1 MSFLR
6 IMVQLKKGLQYR
18 TTIGQICYSFIILL
32 LIACSPS
39 QNSNKLE
46 KTDSSLRTDSIT
58 GDKSLEAGLDHQL
71 AAGRAL
77 TELLAH
83 WGMDSEK
90 MAHPDYYGG
99 AYVNENGQ
107 LTVYIKHDN
116 EQIKQAVIR
125 IAGTKDIAFKC
136 FDYSYTYLTELM
148 GRPNDFVRSKKDPKL
163 IENISTF
170 SLLEKENKIEVGL
183 LDCSPEK
190 IGEFRKS
197 VLDSPVLSFKESGKV
212 QLE

>member
-39 QNSNKLE
+39 QNSNKLG

-58 GDKSLEAGLDHQL
+58 GDKSLEAGSDHQL
-71 AAGRAL
+71 AAERAL

-83 WGMDSEK
+83 WGTNIGK
-90 MAHPDYYGG
+90 MAYPDYYGG
-99 AYVNENGQ
+99 AYVSENGQ
-107 LTVYIKHDN
+107 LTVYIKQDN
-116 EQIKQAVIR
+116 EQIKQEVIG

-136 FDYSYTYLTELM
+136 FDYTYLTELM
-148 GRPNDFVRSKKDPKL
+148 GRLNDFVRSKKDPKL